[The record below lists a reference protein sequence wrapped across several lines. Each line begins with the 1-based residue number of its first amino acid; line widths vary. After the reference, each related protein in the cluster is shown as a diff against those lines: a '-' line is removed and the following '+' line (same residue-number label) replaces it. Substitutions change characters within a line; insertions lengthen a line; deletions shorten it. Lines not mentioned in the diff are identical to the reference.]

1 MAKLTSRDE
10 QSWGCRAVTV
20 TDFESAT
27 RERKGALCVCVV
39 CVCLCVCVFVCVW
52 VCVCVL
58 VVCVLCVCICMLCMS
73 LYGLYDELSI
83 FSCGYYTPQKKGH
96 GICR

>member
-20 TDFESAT
+20 TDFERAT
-27 RERKGALCVCVV
+27 RERKGALCVCV
-39 CVCLCVCVFVCVW
+39 
-52 VCVCVL
+52 L
-58 VVCVLCVCICMLCMS
+58 VVCVVCVCICMLCMS

>member
-27 RERKGALCVCVV
+27 RERKGALCVYV
-39 CVCLCVCVFVCVW
+39 CCVCVFVCLCVC